1 VNLHL
6 DGNADNLESSILSY
20 AVNHEGPD
28 KKEKAMM
35 RSLVLFGIVILCISA
50 CTTSR
55 HGSGSAKTALSLEG
69 FDPLEIRT
77 PVPTRPNVF
86 VRGTGN
92 FVLVDQEPIW
102 ITSADV
108 VDGTLQVSW
117 SLAMSSPFTF
127 APKGGISVVRKEP
140 TSLKTPEC
148 QPEGTRGKVYTCTFS
163 PAPSEK
169 AWYIKYAVQ
178 ILDREGRPLD
188 VLDPGMVGRM

>member
-117 SLAMSSPFTF
+117 S
-127 APKGGISVVRKEP
+127 
-140 TSLKTPEC
+140 
-148 QPEGTRGKVYTCTFS
+148 EGTRGKVYTCTFS